1 MRGVPGAVFV
11 LDTRIEHI
19 AVQEANRL
27 EIPVIAIL
35 DSNCN
40 PDHITYP
47 IPGNDD
53 AIRSIKLITSR
64 IADACIEGAHLRT
77 QREEADFKPVPPG
90 GDKAAAVITPGIAGN
105 NRTLTVYPEGSLRM
119 AGSSHLVKEL
129 REKTGAGILDCQ
141 KALTENSN
149 DIEKSIDYLR
159 QKGLA
164 AALKKSGRETNQ
176 GLVHAYI
183 HMGGKIGVLIEVN
196 CETDFV
202 ARNEEFKAFVNDLAL
217 QVAAGKPSYVKR
229 EEIPA
234 SLIEKERSIYEGQ
247 AKEMGKPPAAWPK
260 IVEGKLE
267 KFFQESC
274 LIEQS
279 FVKDPA
285 VLIKDLLALKIA
297 KIGENMNIR
306 RFTRYQL
313 GEA

>member
-1 MRGVPGAVFV
+1 
-11 LDTRIEHI
+11 
-19 AVQEANRL
+19 
-27 EIPVIAIL
+27 
-35 DSNCN
+35 
-40 PDHITYP
+40 
-47 IPGNDD
+47 
-53 AIRSIKLITSR
+53 
-64 IADACIEGAHLRT
+64 
-77 QREEADFKPVPPG
+77 
-90 GDKAAAVITPGIAGN
+90 
-105 NRTLTVYPEGSLRM
+105 M
-119 AGSSHLVKEL
+119 AGSSQLVKEL

-141 KALTENSN
+141 KALMENS
-149 DIEKSIDYLR
+149 DDMEKSIDYLR

-202 ARNEEFKAFVNDLAL
+202 ARNEEFKTFVNDLAL

-229 EEIPA
+229 EDIPA

-285 VLIKDLLALKIA
+285 VTIKDLVALKIA